1 MNGHSTRSIPSL
13 SPPPSDSNPT
23 QQFDPN
29 DSDFWNNEELH
40 QSTQHR
46 FEEETNTLPQ
56 ATTYPRI
63 RSTAKKVGTWQMQRS
78 EQPVPDT
85 SMVNKEFQDFDHSI
99 SEEDDISLEQARGGP
114 RSNRSTPGKVNSSFG
129 AFNSLYDMTP
139 PSTRTRKSAAADTG
153 NLRKDAQIRRASR
166 NDMDTASP
174 RPASMRNSPAV
185 ASRDR
190 KRTSLAQSHA
200 KISEDE
206 SSLLDERPPTLTF
219 QAKSTRWGAPRSR
232 QGSFQ
237 LDGTVDATGGAKDAG
252 RSRPATAQGGT
263 AQSFMLPDIPNIT
276 ELVSGVFQDGTP
288 LFSKNTPARSRFSV
302 ANRGGRKNN
311 QVTHIPVDSVPIPE
325 EEKAIFAS
333 LQLLQEKVSQLEQER
348 AEAEKKIEEQEVEII
363 ELKSQPARKASR
375 GSDAGDLTDRDASG
389 KSTWKIEKTRKFKH
403 SSNDQQT
410 LTRQ

>member
-29 DSDFWNNEELH
+29 SSDFWNNDEVLM
-40 QSTQHR
+40 STQHR

-56 ATTYPRI
+56 TAYPRI

-85 SMVNKEFQDFDHSI
+85 SMVNKEFQDFDHSV
-99 SEEDDISLEQARGGP
+99 SEQEDLSLEQARGVP

-139 PSTRTRKSAAADTG
+139 PSARTRKSAAAETG
-153 NLRKDAQIRRASR
+153 SLRKDAQIRRASR

-174 RPASMRNSPAV
+174 RPANMRKSPAV
-185 ASRDR
+185 AANVDR

-200 KISEDE
+200 KIPEDE
-206 SSLLDERPPTLTF
+206 SSFIEERPPTLTF

-232 QGSFQ
+232 QSSLQ
-237 LDGTVDATGGAKDAG
+237 LDGVADATGPANDPG
-252 RSRPATAQGGT
+252 RSRPATAQTGT
-263 AQSFMLPDIPNIT
+263 AQSFMLPDIPNLT

-288 LFSKNTPARSRFSV
+288 LFSKNTPARTRFST
-302 ANRGGRKNN
+302 AKRGRDK
-311 QVTHIPVDSVPIPE
+311 QPMHIPVDSVPIPE

-363 ELKSQPARKASR
+363 ELKSAQNARMTSR
-375 GSDAGDLTDRDASG
+375 GSDARYDSNDRDASG
-389 KSTWKIEKTRKFKH
+389 KNTWKIEKTRK
-403 SSNDQQT
+403 SNGT
-410 LTRQ
+410 KATNRH